1 VAAGVQ
7 AMPDRGDVAVELGEL
22 PRSEQIRRVRA
33 DDRDRKRL
41 ARAELV

>member
-7 AMPDRGDVAVELGEL
+7 ATAGRGEVAVELGEL
-22 PRSEQIRRVRA
+22 PRSEEIRRVRA
-33 DDRDRKRL
+33 DDRERKRL